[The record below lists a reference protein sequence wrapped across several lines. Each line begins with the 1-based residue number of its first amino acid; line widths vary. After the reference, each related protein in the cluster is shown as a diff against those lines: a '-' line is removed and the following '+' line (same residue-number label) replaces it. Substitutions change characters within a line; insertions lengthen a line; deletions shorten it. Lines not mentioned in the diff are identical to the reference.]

1 MRSAAFY
8 GVLSRGLVCTRRS
21 GHSRGVHRFNCER
34 ERWVMAPGGE
44 TTFRCGAPSMRAVA
58 GAKRGRRC
66 DVGQPCVD
74 GQPRVDGQPEDP
86 GIGLE

>member
-1 MRSAAFY
+1 
-8 GVLSRGLVCTRRS
+8 
-21 GHSRGVHRFNCER
+21 
-34 ERWVMAPGGE
+34 MAPGGE